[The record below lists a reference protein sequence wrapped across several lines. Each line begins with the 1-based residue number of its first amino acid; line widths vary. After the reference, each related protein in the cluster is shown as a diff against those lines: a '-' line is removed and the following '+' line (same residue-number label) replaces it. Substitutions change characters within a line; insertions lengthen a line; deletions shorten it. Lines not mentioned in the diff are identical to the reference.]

1 MPTLCQHPKFG
12 EFFEFC
18 AALIIPLKGFS
29 QRKLQKFFP
38 VRLSNVPPSPAT
50 FTKCGFCK
58 VCGYQYLALVW
69 TRQERL
75 KHRRAPP
82 RQIAYCVV
90 GRQPV
95 ARLREAEVTSRRS
108 PKTTRLSKWPRRP
121 VRIVEGSQPLDRFG
135 ASTAVRHRRQRFSS
149 LTRRIN
155 ALLFHWLTTQTAG
168 NRQCIH

>member
-1 MPTLCQHPKFG
+1 MFEHYACCGSRDQNGADSSTPIMPTLCQYPKFG

-90 GRQPV
+90 GRKPV
-95 ARLREAEVTSRRS
+95 ARLRAEVTSRRS
-108 PKTTRLSKWPRRP
+108 PKTTRLSKGPAVQSGLSKDPSLSTGSGRARLFDTVGSASRR
-121 VRIVEGSQPLDRFG
+121 
-135 ASTAVRHRRQRFSS
+135 
-149 LTRRIN
+149 
-155 ALLFHWLTTQTAG
+155 
-168 NRQCIH
+168 

>member
-29 QRKLQKFFP
+29 QRKLQEIFSSSTLQRPAFARDIYKMRFLQSM
-38 VRLSNVPPSPAT
+38 RLSVSGAGLDASGTLETSTRSAPPD
-50 FTKCGFCK
+50 
-58 VCGYQYLALVW
+58 
-69 TRQERL
+69 RL
-75 KHRRAPP
+75 LCRRAPT
-82 RQIAYCVV
+82 RREIEG
-90 GRQPV
+90 GRSHKQ
-95 ARLREAEVTSRRS
+95 A
-108 PKTTRLSKWPRRP
+108 LSENDPPLQGPRRP